1 MAAYK
6 KAAIIVWQ
14 KLQNCVLLAIIAHN
28 LKYNVLKNK
37 ELVQKI
43 QQTVPTTGNRASEL
57 LDLTSALIAKILE
70 DGDSLA
76 IQGFGTFEVKKKEER
91 VSVNPSTGSRWMIP
105 PKYVAS
111 FKAGTTM
118 KEKIKNYTVH
128 EQ

>member
-1 MAAYK
+1 
-6 KAAIIVWQ
+6 
-14 KLQNCVLLAIIAHN
+14 
-28 LKYNVLKNK
+28 LKNK
-37 ELVQKI
+37 ELVQRI
-43 QQTVPTTGNRASEL
+43 QQTVPSAGNRANEL
-57 LDLTSALIAKILE
+57 LDLTSALIAKVLS

-91 VSVNPSTGSRWMIP
+91 VSVSPTTGSRWMIP

-118 KEKIKNYTVH
+118 KEKIKNYTGN

>member
-1 MAAYK
+1 MATLK
-6 KAAIIVWQ
+6 KVAIIVWQ

-76 IQGFGTFEVKKKEER
+76 IQSFGTFEVKKKEER

>member
-1 MAAYK
+1 M
-6 KAAIIVWQ
+6 
-14 KLQNCVLLAIIAHN
+14 
-28 LKYNVLKNK
+28 KNK

-57 LDLTSALIAKILE
+57 LDLTTALIAKILA

-91 VSVNPSTGSRWMIP
+91 VSVNPSTGTRWMIP
-105 PKYVAS
+105 PKFAAS
-111 FKAGTTM
+111 FKAGSIM
-118 KEKIKNYTVH
+118 KEKIKNYTGH

>member
-1 MAAYK
+1 M
-6 KAAIIVWQ
+6 
-14 KLQNCVLLAIIAHN
+14 
-28 LKYNVLKNK
+28 KNK
-37 ELVQKI
+37 DLVQRI
-43 QQTVPTTGNRASEL
+43 QQSVPTTANRASEL
-57 LDLTSALIAKILE
+57 LDLTSALIAKILA
-70 DGDSLA
+70 DGDSMS

-91 VSVNPSTGSRWMIP
+91 ISVNPSTGSRWIIP